1 MEDRRFG
8 GGRRFRAGVA
18 AFLALALLLAAGVPE
33 GRAAPTI
40 RFKGSGLDRF
50 KFHGRVK
57 LDPPHLGGPVDPLTA
72 GFNVELHNG
81 LGLIYTA
88 SLFPG
93 DMQPLRNLY
102 YQFRDRDARSG
113 YGARGGLFRVLT
125 RFREYSDGWYYTVR
139 IMAFSDLSSATL
151 PVMTVIFNEI
161 GPQSSVT
168 AEWVETQFG
177 WRLPLNRF

>member
-1 MEDRRFG
+1 VGDRRFNG
-8 GGRRFRAGVA
+8 GPCFRAAVA
-18 AFLALALLLAAGVPE
+18 GFVAFGLLLAACIPE
-33 GRAAPTI
+33 AAAAPTI
-40 RFKGSGLDRF
+40 RFKGGGRDRF
-50 KFHGRVK
+50 KFHGRVR
-57 LDPPHLGGPVDPLTA
+57 LDPPHLGGEVDPVTS
-72 GFNVELHNG
+72 GFSVELHNASG
-81 LGLIYTA
+81 IVYGA

-102 YQFRDRDARSG
+102 YQFRDRDARYG
-113 YGARGGLFRVLT
+113 YGTRGGLFRVLT

-151 PVMTVIFNEI
+151 PIMTVIFDEI